1 MAQALAR
8 DGLEDGME
16 KLQMSTLV
24 SEYLKVQ
31 DLRVVPE
38 KSMQLAVENF
48 VDKGDRDAI
57 AKLETD
63 CATTFGAE
71 DTDRR
76 APFPSVS

>member
-1 MAQALAR
+1 MLAGKKAEFVNPDEEKVAQALAR

-31 DLRVVPE
+31 DLKVVPE

-57 AKLETD
+57 AK
-63 CATTFGAE
+63 
-71 DTDRR
+71 
-76 APFPSVS
+76 